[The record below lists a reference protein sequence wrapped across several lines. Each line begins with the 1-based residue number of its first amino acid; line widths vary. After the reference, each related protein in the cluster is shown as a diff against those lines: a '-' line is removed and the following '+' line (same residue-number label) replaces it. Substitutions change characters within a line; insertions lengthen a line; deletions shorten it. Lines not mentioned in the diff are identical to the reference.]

1 MILLSVCTHFN
12 TENFLWFKYKKK
24 KLKILCKITNQMHYL
39 IYCIFI
45 INVFKDDHLIFEYKS
60 KTRFDSYSSNV
71 IKEII
76 LNLFERD
83 LI

>member
-1 MILLSVCTHFN
+1 
-12 TENFLWFKYKKK
+12 
-24 KLKILCKITNQMHYL
+24 MHYL

-83 LI
+83 LIWRKKN